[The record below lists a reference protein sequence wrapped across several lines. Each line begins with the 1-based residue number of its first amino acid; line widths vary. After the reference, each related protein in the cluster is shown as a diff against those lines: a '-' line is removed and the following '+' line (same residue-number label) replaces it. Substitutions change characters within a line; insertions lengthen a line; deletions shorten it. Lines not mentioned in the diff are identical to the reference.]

1 MFSVVVMPF
10 CDFLAGEGDDFEM
23 GGELSE
29 TIQQALSE
37 ELGQPVSWAESSREG
52 EPVEAEELD
61 EEAVWS
67 IRVAAAWLEL
77 HPNLEGCDP
86 GDTPWEHSVLD
97 EVAARGGA
105 KRFRQIL
112 HTDVDAICYA
122 PVELDDVTFVT
133 IGAEEE
139 AGEAGEGQGAE
150 EPDPADEEEYG
161 LGSLP
166 ALIDELDALR
176 EPFGLPEKL
185 EDIAVEEFMDDPDLP
200 FSGAKFAWF
209 VLRDT
214 ARVAVREKVPLMLL
228 WGELEEQ
235 EE

>member
-10 CDFLAGEGDDFEM
+10 GDFLAGEGDDFEM
-23 GGELSE
+23 GMELSE
-29 TIQQALSE
+29 TIQQSLSE
-37 ELGQPVSWAESSREG
+37 ELGQPVSWAESSQEG

-67 IRVAAAWLEL
+67 LRVAAAWLEL
-77 HPNLEGCDP
+77 HPDLQGCDP

-112 HTDVDAICYA
+112 HTDVDALCYA
-122 PVELDDVTFVT
+122 PVLMDDVTFVT
-133 IGAEEE
+133 LGGEEE
-139 AGEAGEGQGAE
+139 GEGDAL
-150 EPDPADEEEYG
+150 DPEDEEEYG
-161 LGSLP
+161 VGSLL
-166 ALIDELDALR
+166 ALIEELDALR
-176 EPFGLPEKL
+176 EPLGLPERL
-185 EDIAVEEFMDDPDLP
+185 EDIAVEEFVDDPDLP

-214 ARVAVREKVPLMLL
+214 ARVATESKLPLLLL
-228 WGELEEQ
+228 WGEMEE
-235 EE
+235 EDDL